1 MSNEKIGFS
10 YDYVEAVAVAFLDY
24 CETLRRPLLRIE
36 QDAHRWI
43 YKAFDDPHFERE
55 CEYFDENRKDY
66 ITDLMRAVREKVD
79 PDNVKPVIKKIRYT
93 KREREQRVELFN
105 EMYEGLRHLTDE
117 LENMDAAVND
127 ADKLRIEAFKSA
139 MKKRRK
145 RTPKKTKTDVCRD
158 FQLMLFQE

>member
-24 CETLRRPLLRIE
+24 CETLRRPLLKVE
-36 QDAHRWI
+36 QDAHHWI
-43 YKAFDDPHFERE
+43 YAAFYDARFERE
-55 CEYFDENRKDY
+55 CEDLDEKQKDY
-66 ITDLMRAVREKVD
+66 ILGLMIAVREKID
-79 PDNVKPVIKKIRYT
+79 PDPVKPIVKKIRPT

-105 EMYEGLRHLTDE
+105 AMYEGLKHLTDE

-145 RTPKKTKTDVCRD
+145 RTPKKIKVDVCRD